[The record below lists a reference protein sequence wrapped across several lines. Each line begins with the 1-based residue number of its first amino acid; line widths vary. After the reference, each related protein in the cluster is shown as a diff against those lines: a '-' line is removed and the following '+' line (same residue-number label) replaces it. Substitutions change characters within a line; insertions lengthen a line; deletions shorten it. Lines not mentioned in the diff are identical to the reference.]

1 MIDYNV
7 LLYCCICVY
16 IWVCIGDDAKGSF
29 TTKLSVLLVCNCY
42 YVAIV
47 DELKSGKVDS
57 EDLIHAL
64 TTMGEM
70 SKADAQ
76 QLVDDAGGK
85 SSFDYAKFVKTMN
98 KKAKGGD

>member
-1 MIDYNV
+1 MSEAEAEIINAFKVFDN
-7 LLYCCICVY
+7 
-16 IWVCIGDDAKGSF
+16 
-29 TTKLSVLLVCNCY
+29 
-42 YVAIV
+42 
-47 DELKSGKVDS
+47 EKSGKVDS
-57 EDLIHAL
+57 EDLMHAL

-85 SSFDYAKFVKTMN
+85 SSFDYENFVKTMN